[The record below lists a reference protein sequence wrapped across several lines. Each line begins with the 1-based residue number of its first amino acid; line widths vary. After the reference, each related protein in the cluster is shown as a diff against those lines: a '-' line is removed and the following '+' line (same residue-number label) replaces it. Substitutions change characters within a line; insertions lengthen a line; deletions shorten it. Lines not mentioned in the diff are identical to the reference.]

1 MNIQT
6 INGCHNYGQ
15 PMGKIGD
22 RFKKVVT
29 KVVDKG
35 KDIAAGA
42 VFLPAREGI
51 KQVIKFNILGL
62 ATILAY
68 YRRSKPDRYGEIL
81 NTWDKFGGDKA
92 TFSAFVSEGSS
103 RGIRQVAPALLNR
116 VPKVRNMVKLA
127 YKINSGAISGVKSFS
142 YKGGIGVVG
151 ADDAAVGSTL
161 VPILISALPILVEII
176 NIFKKDKATD
186 PDAIPDGGVPEES
199 PQESPQGGSQ
209 TDPSEVGK
217 PEDKATKNNTM
228 LYVGIAAAAVVGY
241 FAFFKK

>member
-15 PMGKIGD
+15 PMGKLGD
-22 RFKKVVT
+22 KLKKVVT

-35 KDIAAGA
+35 KDVAAGA
-42 VFLPAREGI
+42 AFLGAREGL
-51 KQVIKFNILGL
+51 KQVIKLNILGI

-68 YRRSKPDRYGEIL
+68 YRKSKPDRYGEIL
-81 NTWDKFGGDKA
+81 NSWDKFGGDKS

-103 RGIRQVAPALLNR
+103 RAVRQVAPAILNKF
-116 VPKVRNMVKLA
+116 PKIRNMVKLA
-127 YKINSGAISGVKSFS
+127 SKIKSGAISGCKTFPSQTI
-142 YKGGIGVVG
+142 GGAPPPPDPV
-151 ADDAAVGSTL
+151 TL
-161 VPILISALPILVEII
+161 SAIASAIPIILEILA
-176 NIFKKDKATD
+176 IFKKDKATD
-186 PDAIPDGGVPEES
+186 PDAIPDSGSPEG
-199 PQESPQGGSQ
+199 SPQGGSQ

-217 PEDKATKNNTM
+217 PEDEKTGSNTM

>member
-22 RFKKVVT
+22 RLKKVVT

-68 YRRSKPDRYGEIL
+68 YKRSKPDRYGEII

-92 TFSAFVSEGSS
+92 TFSAFVSEGSNK
-103 RGIRQVAPALLNR
+103 GIRQVAPALLNR
-116 VPKVRNMVKLA
+116 VSKVRNMVKLA

-151 ADDAAVGSTL
+151 ADDAAAGATL

-186 PDAIPDGGVPEES
+186 PDAIPDSGS
-199 PQESPQGGSQ
+199 PQGSPQGGSQ
-209 TDPSEVGK
+209 TDPSDVGK
-217 PEDKATKNNTM
+217 PKDEDTKDNTM
-228 LYVGIAAAAVVGY
+228 LYVGVAAAAVVGY